1 MKLSTK
7 VYKTEENNKI
17 KLIWSFP
24 WNYKEGFIFA
34 FGFLI
39 LGFLMEIVNPL
50 HHYTPP
56 RYPYNL
62 TYVAIL
68 VILTIAAS
76 TLWRNKPIVVWLSS
90 IKSSIPA
97 IILFAFQVF
106 LLAVIPQKQT
116 EIPIGL
122 RIITRTWYFTLSAL
136 YLTITLGFAIAKRIY
151 PFNFANTAFTLN
163 HLGLW
168 LCVVA
173 GLLGYGDKQEVKMQV
188 SVNQLVWYG
197 INDKGKDVEL
207 SIAIRLEKFIAEYY
221 TPKPA
226 LMVRGV
232 ETPILP
238 KNHPDISID
247 STFSIEGVNVKVHQ
261 YYQRAYISDSGFI
274 DARGVPFTGPAALV
288 EVSTKNGQSAKG
300 WIAPECA
307 SFAERYLTI
316 NEDTILRLLPAEPK
330 YYASDILLYTK
341 RGIAE
346 QKHRI
351 EVNSPLKVDG
361 WFIYQYGYDN
371 RAGADSGFSIFLAV
385 YDPWLNVVYAGM
397 LMILFGTILMSFN
410 FFKK

>member
-1 MKLSTK
+1 M
-7 VYKTEENNKI
+7 NNEQNI
-17 KLIWSFP
+17 KGKPIWSFP
-24 WNYKEGFIFA
+24 WSYKEGFIFA

-39 LGFLMEIVNPL
+39 LGFLMEIVNSL
-50 HHYTPP
+50 HHYIPP

-62 TYVAIL
+62 IYIAIL
-68 VILTIAAS
+68 VITTIVAS
-76 TLWRNKPIVVWLSS
+76 TLLRKKPIIVWLSS

-97 IILFAFQVF
+97 IILFSLQVL
-106 LLAVIPQKQT
+106 LLAIIPQEQT
-116 EIPIGL
+116 ELPAGL
-122 RIITRTWYFTLSAL
+122 HTITRTWYFALSAL

-151 PFNFANTAFTLN
+151 PFTFANIAFTLN

-173 GLLGYGDKQEVKMQV
+173 GLLGYGDKLEVKMQV
-188 SVNQLVWYG
+188 NTNQLVWYG
-197 INDKGKDVEL
+197 ENQKGENIEL
-207 SIAIRLEKFIAEYY
+207 PIAIRLEKFIAEYY

-247 STFSIEGVNVKVHQ
+247 SIFSIEDVNVKVHQ

-274 DARGVPFTGPAALV
+274 DARGVPFTGSAALV
-288 EVSTKNGQSAKG
+288 EVSSKNGHSAKG

-316 NEDTILRLLPAEPK
+316 NADTILRLLPAEPK

-341 RGIAE
+341 SGIAE

-361 WFIYQYGYDN
+361 WFVYQYGYDN
-371 RAGADSGFSIFLAV
+371 RAGADSNYSILLAV
-385 YDPWLNVVYAGM
+385 YDPWLNAVYTGM
-397 LMILFGTILMSFN
+397 LLILLGTILMSFN
-410 FFKK
+410 FLKE

>member
-1 MKLSTK
+1 MNNEQNTK
-7 VYKTEENNKI
+7 GKP
-17 KLIWSFP
+17 IWSFP
-24 WNYKEGFIFA
+24 WSYKEGFTFA
-34 FGFLI
+34 LGFLVV
-39 LGFLMEIVNPL
+39 GFLMETVNPL
-50 HHYTPP
+50 HHYIPP
-56 RYPYNL
+56 HYPYNL
-62 TYVAIL
+62 IYIAIL
-68 VILTIAAS
+68 VIITIAAS

-97 IILFAFQVF
+97 IILFSFQVF
-106 LLAVIPQKQT
+106 LLAVIPQKQA
-116 EIPIGL
+116 EMPAGL
-122 RIITRTWYFTLSAL
+122 HSITRTWYFALSAL

-151 PFNFANTAFTLN
+151 PFNFANIAFTLN

-173 GLLGYGDKQEVKMQV
+173 GLLGYGDKLEVKMQV
-188 SVNQLVWYG
+188 NINQLVWYG
-197 INDKGKDVEL
+197 ENLKGKNVEL
-207 SIAIRLEKFIAEYY
+207 PIAIKLEKFIAEYY

-232 ETPILP
+232 ELPILP

-247 STFSIEGVNVKVHQ
+247 SIFSIEGVNVKVQQ

-316 NEDTILRLLPAEPK
+316 NADTILRLLPAEPK

-341 RGIAE
+341 SGIAE

-361 WFIYQYGYDN
+361 WFVYQYGYDN
-371 RAGADSGFSIFLAV
+371 RAGADSDFSIFLAV
-385 YDPWLNVVYAGM
+385 YDPWLNIVYAGM